1 MKINKKMD
9 KIYVNIT
16 NKCQYDCPFC
26 CMYSSPLNNNFMTF
40 DTFKNIVDDANKPT
54 IVQLEGGEP
63 LLHPH
68 IILFIEYCA
77 SVENIDSIVIDT
89 NGILLMKMI
98 DKIIEIAS
106 RTHKN
111 ITIKPSINFYI
122 LEKRPNCIEEYQSL
136 ASACEFL
143 EYVNIEFNVRWFNDI
158 DKTNIDEHIKH
169 LLDKPYF
176 SFNMFQ
182 FNRYGRSKLENSLL
196 EIQITNTYSN
206 WRIFSTDGTCF
217 NTDLIARSEYEKILT
232 KK

>member
-1 MKINKKMD
+1 MN

-26 CMYSSPLNNNFMTF
+26 CMYSSPLNKTFMAF
-40 DTFKNIVDDANKPT
+40 DTFKNIVDNADKPT

-68 IILFIEYCA
+68 IMLFIEYCA
-77 SVENIDSIVIDT
+77 SVENVQSIVIDT
-89 NGILLMKMI
+89 NGVLLAKMV

-122 LEKRPNCIEEYQSL
+122 LQKRPKCIEEYQNL

-143 EYVNIEFNVRWFNDI
+143 EYVNFEFNIRWFNET
-158 DKTNIDEHIKH
+158 DKTQIDECIKD
-169 LLDKPYF
+169 LITKPYF
-176 SFNMFQ
+176 AFNMFQ
-182 FNRYGRSKLENSLL
+182 FNRYGKCRLENSLP
-196 EIQITNTYSN
+196 EIKINDVYSN
-206 WRIFSTDGTCF
+206 WNIFSTDGTCF
-217 NTDLIARSEYEKILT
+217 GTDLIARSEYEKTFI
-232 KK
+232 K